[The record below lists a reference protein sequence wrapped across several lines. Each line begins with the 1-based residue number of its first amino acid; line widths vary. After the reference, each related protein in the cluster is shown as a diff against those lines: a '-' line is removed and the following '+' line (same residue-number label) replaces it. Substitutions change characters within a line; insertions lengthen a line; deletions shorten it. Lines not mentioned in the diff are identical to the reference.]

1 MRRVSTETATAA
13 IFFLLF
19 TLGLAFLPAQS
30 DRSASSSGNAE
41 VQPRRFVHRYRPGE
55 EYRIVGVNDQNL
67 FVDNE
72 PVGSAEV
79 LTRIQIAVTALDQV
93 ADGVIGTLE
102 AHYQVSEEA
111 DTGGGAFQ
119 LERSYSVEFTQD
131 EAGRQTVARDSFV
144 PQVRDIPTFP
154 EREIA
159 PGDTWS
165 APAVEVYDFRE
176 GLGIDEPVGI
186 PVDVQYE
193 YLGPREFEDRTYDV
207 IRIRY
212 NLFYR
217 PPPARPEAQTIRVM
231 TARFSQELYW
241 DFLAGRAHYYEE
253 DYTLFLQLADG
264 TRSEY
269 RGSADG
275 RIVAA
280 PPLDR
285 DRLRDEIQGAID
297 SDGID
302 DTTVRSDEEGV
313 TVSLENIRFAP
324 DSAVLLDSERE
335 KVRWLAEILG
345 RYPDRDILVSGHTAL
360 AGTPQGRQM
369 LSEERAAAVGEYLIN
384 LGARDRENIMYQ
396 GFGAR
401 RPVADNDTEAGRRRN
416 RRVEITIL
424 EN

>member
-1 MRRVSTETATAA
+1 MQYFYSHPYRSGPRAPQLKNLAGAA
-13 IFFLLF
+13 D
-19 TLGLAFLPAQS
+19 QS
-30 DRSASSSGNAE
+30 D

-55 EYRIVGVNDQNL
+55 EYRIVGVNSQNL

-93 ADGVIGTLE
+93 TDGVLGTLE

-119 LERSYSVEFTQD
+119 LERSYTVEFQQD
-131 EAGRQTVARDSFV
+131 ETGRQTVDADSFV

-154 EREIA
+154 EREIV

-176 GLGIDEPVGI
+176 GLNIDDPVRI
-186 PVDVQYE
+186 PVDVHYE
-193 YLGPREFEDRTYDV
+193 YLGPREFDDRTYDV
-207 IRIRY
+207 IRIQY

-217 PPPARPEAQTIRVM
+217 PPPARPEAETIRVM

-253 DYTLFLQLADG
+253 DYTLFMQPPTVPAVN
-264 TRSEY
+264 T
-269 RGSADG
+269 
-275 RIVAA
+275 VAA
-280 PPLDR
+280 RTAASSPPR
-285 DRLRDEIQGAID
+285 RWTATRCAMKSRARSTPTASRHHRPQ
-297 SDGID
+297 SDD
-302 DTTVRSDEEGV
+302 EGV

-324 DSAVLLDSERE
+324 DSAELLESERE

-345 RYPDRDILVSGHTAL
+345 ALSRPGYPGQWSHRPGRHRR
-360 AGTPQGRQM
+360 GTP
-369 LSEERAAAVGEYLIN
+369 AASVKSAPP
-384 LGARDRENIMYQ
+384 R
-396 GFGAR
+396 
-401 RPVADNDTEAGRRRN
+401 
-416 RRVEITIL
+416 
-424 EN
+424 